1 MELSRFTDY
10 ALRVLI
16 YAASREGEKITLA
29 ELTQVYRISH
39 HHLVKIV
46 HFLGKEGYLHN
57 RRGRSGGIV
66 LGRKAEEIGV
76 GEVIRKTETH
86 LNLVE
91 CFDQE
96 NSFCRISPAC
106 RLRGIVAEARD
117 AFLKVLDSY
126 TVADLSANRKA
137 LLRLLLPQSQ
147 PNGANLVH
155 S

>member
-10 ALRVLI
+10 ALRVLM
-16 YAASREGEKITLA
+16 YAASREGEKITLG
-29 ELTQVYRISH
+29 ELTEVYRISH

-66 LGRKAEEIGV
+66 LGRKAEEIGI
-76 GEVIRKTETH
+76 GDVIRKTESH

-91 CFDQE
+91 CFDPE
-96 NSFCRISPAC
+96 NNFCRISPAC
-106 RLRGIVAEARD
+106 RLKGVLMEARG
-117 AFLKVLDSY
+117 AFLGVLDAY
-126 TVADLSANRKA
+126 TVADLASNRKN

-147 PNGANLVH
+147 PLPVA
-155 S
+155 

>member
-29 ELTQVYRISH
+29 ELTHVYRISH

-46 HFLGKEGYLHN
+46 HYLGKEGYLHN

-66 LGRKAEEIGV
+66 LGRKPEDIRV
-76 GEVIRKTETH
+76 GEIIRKTESH

-91 CFDQE
+91 CFDPA
-96 NSFCRISPAC
+96 NNFCRISPAC
-106 RLRGIVAEARD
+106 RLKGVISEARD
-117 AFLKVLDSY
+117 AFLTVLDAY
-126 TVADLSANRKA
+126 TVADLAANRKS
-137 LLRLLLPQSQ
+137 LLRLLLPQ
-147 PNGANLVH
+147 PATAAPV
-155 S
+155 